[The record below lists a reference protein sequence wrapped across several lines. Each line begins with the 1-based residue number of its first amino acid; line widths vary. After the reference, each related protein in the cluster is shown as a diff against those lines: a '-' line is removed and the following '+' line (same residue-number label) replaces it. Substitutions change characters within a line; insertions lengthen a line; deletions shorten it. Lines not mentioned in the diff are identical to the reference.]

1 MKMTAEIDVTGRG
14 KRRVKQAAVREKGR
28 GGVFGVWPLTHIR
41 SNTLAAPSSGAGDA
55 NKRRR
60 RRRAAPF
67 ARDRCA
73 AAAAA
78 AANGFFC

>member
-14 KRRVKQAAVREKGR
+14 KRRAKWEAGREKGR
-28 GGVFGVWPLTHIR
+28 GGVFGIWPLTHIR
-41 SNTLAAPSSGAGDA
+41 SNTLAAPSSDAGDA

-73 AAAAA
+73 ATT
-78 AANGFFC
+78 ANGFFC

>member
-14 KRRVKQAAVREKGR
+14 KRRAKGEAGREKGR
-28 GGVFGVWPLTHIR
+28 WGVFGVWPLTRIR
-41 SNTLAAPSSGAGDA
+41 SNTLAAQSSGSGDA
-55 NKRRR
+55 NKR

-67 ARDRCA
+67 ARDRCS
-73 AAAAA
+73 AA